1 MNLLFNICIGISLG
15 IVGGG
20 IAGMITKA
28 ARTKKYTEQQAERG
42 KKLWKA
48 GSRILTYL
56 TCLFLALG
64 FLWCGYF
71 LILGAVHPERSEYAN
86 NMSELITSV
95 LTVVSIAFAFYEF
108 VRRKN

>member
-1 MNLLFNICIGISLG
+1 MDTLLYVCTGLSFGILA
-15 IVGGG
+15 GG

-28 ARTKKYTEQQAERG
+28 VRKRSYSDRQVERG

-48 GSRILTYL
+48 GSRLMTYL

-71 LILGAVHPERSEYAN
+71 LILGAVHPERAEYAN
-86 NMSELITSV
+86 NMSELITSI

-108 VRRKN
+108 VRRKK